1 MFQDEARFGLIR
13 SLRRCWAPA
22 RTRPELNH
30 RLARQYTYAYGAV
43 SPLDGKSDF
52 LILPSMQTEAFACF
66 LKELSERYQG
76 EHIAMFIDGASS
88 HRAERLLVPEN
99 ITLIALPPYSPQLN
113 PIENLWKVIRERFFP
128 NLDYETM
135 DRLEEN
141 LADTLCYL
149 EETPELIQS
158 VTGYQWL
165 LDVIAL

>member
-13 SLRRCWAPA
+13 PLRACWAP
-22 RTRPELNH
+22 RPRRPELPH

-52 LILPSMQTEAFACF
+52 LILPSMRTEAFACF
-66 LKELSERYQG
+66 LTELSRRYPD
-76 EHIAMFIDGASS
+76 EHIALVLDGAAS
-88 HRAERLLVPEN
+88 HRTEKLLLPEN

-128 NLDYETM
+128 NLDFESM

-141 LADTLCYL
+141 LVDTLRHI
-149 EETPELIQS
+149 EESPELVRS
-158 VTGYQWL
+158 VTGYRWL
-165 LDVIAL
+165 LDVISN